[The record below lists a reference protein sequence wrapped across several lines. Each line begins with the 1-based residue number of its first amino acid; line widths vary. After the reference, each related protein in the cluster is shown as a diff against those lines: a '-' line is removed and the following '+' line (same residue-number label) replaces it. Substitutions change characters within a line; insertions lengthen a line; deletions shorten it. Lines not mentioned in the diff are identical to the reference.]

1 MGLEV
6 RQEWLA
12 GFQIKKSLDN
22 QTEERILSPMDT
34 RCRERILTRGGQSL
48 IWVLFSYLDQ
58 GWNSGNLQR

>member
-34 RCRERILTRGGQSL
+34 RVPRKDFDRRRTEYDMGFI
-48 IWVLFSYLDQ
+48 
-58 GWNSGNLQR
+58 